1 MSTEAIMISVE
12 CEVIQKEESANIEKI
27 YKNLS
32 NLEIYY
38 ICEVD
43 QVTVSKT
50 FQNSQRKKS
59 QSEDIRI
66 FKNTKL
72 RWRTQSYL

>member
-50 FQNSQRKKS
+50 FQNSQKKKS

>member
-1 MSTEAIMISVE
+1 MISVE